1 MRGDR
6 LLSLLLLMQTAKSL
20 TAGELATRLEVS
32 ERTILRDMAALSG
45 AGVPVVATR
54 GKNGGWRLLVP
65 YRTNLTGL
73 NTAEA
78 QTLFVP
84 VASKLLADMGLGKA
98 AEAAR
103 IKLSASLSEAA
114 RQDAERVRER
124 IHIDGGGWFPVVE
137 TFPLLP
143 MLQDAVWRQA
153 TLQATYERGD
163 GEIVERVI
171 APLGLVAKGRVWY
184 LVAQTEGDTRSYRVS
199 RIRAATETGMCFER
213 PIGFCLAAFWE
224 RSVAEFKI
232 NVPRYPVTVRV
243 SARGR
248 GRLRQA
254 GSPLIEIESESEPG
268 SDGWATLTLR
278 FEVNNEA
285 FDYLLRAGKEMEVME
300 PVALREQIRAFA
312 EGILARYALP
322 SCLA

>member
-6 LLSLLLLMQTAKSL
+6 LLSLLLLLQTAKSL

-45 AGVPVVATR
+45 AGVPVVAAR

-65 YRTNLTGL
+65 YRTNVTGL

-78 QTLFVP
+78 QTLFLP
-84 VASKLLADMGLGKA
+84 VASQLLADMGLGKA

-103 IKLSASLSEAA
+103 IKLGASLTEAA

-124 IHIDGGGWFPVVE
+124 IHIDGCGWFPVSE

-143 MLQDAVWRQA
+143 LLQDAVWRQ
-153 TLQATYERGD
+153 TRLQVTYERGD
-163 GEIVERVI
+163 GGVVERVLD
-171 APLGLVAKGRVWY
+171 PLGLVAKGRVWY
-184 LVAQTEGDTRSYRVS
+184 LVGQTEGDTRSYRVS
-199 RIRAATETGMCFER
+199 RICAATETDTCFER
-213 PIGFCLAAFWE
+213 PKDFCLATFWE
-224 RSVAEFKI
+224 RSVAAFKT

-248 GRLRQA
+248 EGLRKT
-254 GSPLIEIESESEPG
+254 GSPPIESESEP
-268 SDGWATLTLR
+268 DGDGLATLTLR
-278 FEVNNEA
+278 FEVESEA
-285 FDYLLRAGKEMEVME
+285 FSYLLRGGSDIEVME
-300 PVALREQIRAFA
+300 PITLREQIRAFA
-312 EGILARYALP
+312 EDILALYTPPFRP
-322 SCLA
+322 V